1 MRWIFLLLPWLE
13 LFSLI
18 QLGRQIGGLATLA
31 YVFVTLMLGM
41 ALLRRQGGEI
51 FNSVRQAEA
60 GHFVPQRL
68 IASELALGFAGL
80 LLIIPGLITDS
91 LAVLVVVG
99 VSFKRLSR
107 GSEPEIR
114 SHEPNSSG
122 GQTLDGEY
130 RRIDD

>member
-13 LFSLI
+13 LLSLI
-18 QLGRQIGGLATLA
+18 QLGGQIGGFATLL

-41 ALLRRQGGEI
+41 ALLRRQGAEI
-51 FNSVRQAEA
+51 FNSLRQAEA
-60 GHFVPQRL
+60 GYFVPQRL

-91 LAVLVVVG
+91 LAVLIVG
-99 VSFKRLSR
+99 GASIQRLRQGPAPDSPS
-107 GSEPEIR
+107 SEANP
-114 SHEPNSSG
+114 SG

-130 RRIDD
+130 RRIDE